1 MILTHMKSYKSRH
14 SKKRGLAKL
23 DCYCENKVFNKLEY
37 LSEIAKG
44 MKNIESSF
52 TKKLFKKYGIRI
64 ILFFLPFILGT
75 IYPMLFIEG
84 HEVMKICGSAC
95 SKHGDS
101 GYASHKETNYKSPF
115 SIDQL
120 NIIEKLYPAF
130 YCLFGIIVLSVIIYC
145 AIKVMKY
152 EKLKL
157 GKR

>member
-1 MILTHMKSYKSRH
+1 YKNERTRSINFKRILSKHEIKRELKQPGTTGSLSHTLRNRNVKGDVEDVSTFRDLKRVVSNDFDKYKKSYKSRY
-14 SKKRGLAKL
+14 SKKKGLAKL

-44 MKNIESSF
+44 MKNNESSF

-95 SKHGDS
+95 SKHG
-101 GYASHKETNYKSPF
+101 
-115 SIDQL
+115 
-120 NIIEKLYPAF
+120 
-130 YCLFGIIVLSVIIYC
+130 
-145 AIKVMKY
+145 
-152 EKLKL
+152 
-157 GKR
+157 

>member
-64 ILFFLPFILGT
+64 ILFFLPFLLGT
-75 IYPMLFIEG
+75 IYPLLFIKD
-84 HEVMKICGSAC
+84 HEVIKMCKFDCDKHSGS
-95 SKHGDS
+95 GN
-101 GYASHKETNYKSPF
+101 ETHIATYYKSPF
-115 SIDQL
+115 KKETWE
-120 NIIEKLYPAF
+120 IIEKLYPVF
-130 YCLFGIIVLSVIIYC
+130 YYIFGIIVLSVIIYSF
-145 AIKVMKY
+145 IKVMKY
-152 EKLKL
+152 KKLKR